1 METKKILACQISGH
15 IDLKKFVLAH
25 TGSAPQVDSND
36 YFLRN
41 EKGQY
46 LYLFRYGVA
55 CFLGYH
61 ESEIGHLVEEIQGCS
76 SQVVDE
82 RIEEEYDIRIDP
94 GNFEIGFSQITIG
107 EADPACIKLIMLNI
121 SQSVALNWFSNQ
133 TGKLLEEI
141 QNYTSQLEKYGN
153 FKISWV
159 KLKMFI
165 GRALNIKNRISDNLY
180 IFDMPPM
187 AWENERLYEI
197 DQGMKKEF
205 YLQARTRNIQDDIRI
220 ITDNL
225 ELFTNFIFH
234 RKNAFLEWI
243 VILLIFIE
251 VMNILLEKVLK

>member
-1 METKKILACQISGH
+1 METKTILAYQISGQ

-25 TGSAPQVDSND
+25 SGNILQLDAND
-36 YFLRN
+36 YFCRS

-46 LYLFRYGVA
+46 LYLFKYGVA
-55 CFLGYH
+55 CFLGYQ
-61 ESEIGHLVEEIQGCS
+61 ETEIGSLIRQIQECS
-76 SQVVDE
+76 T
-82 RIEEEYDIRIDP
+82 IEMEDKIQEEYDIQIDP
-94 GNFEIGFSQITIG
+94 GAFEIGFNHITIG
-107 EADPACIKLIMLNI
+107 EADPASIKLIMLNI
-121 SQSVALNWFSNQ
+121 SQSVALHYYSNQ
-133 TGKLLEEI
+133 TGKLLEDI
-141 QNYTSQLEKYGN
+141 QNYTLQLEKYGS

-165 GRALNIKNRISDNLY
+165 GRALNIKNRIADNLY

-187 AWENERLYEI
+187 AWENEHLHKI

-205 YLQARTRNIQDDIRI
+205 YLQARTRNIQDDIKI